1 MAQHTGEIIGDLIP
15 LAIFIYLALVING
28 VIVQRKP
35 IKALENPTTL
45 IKLGIYGGIVIFLG
59 LIIISLAGK

>member
-1 MAQHTGEIIGDLIP
+1 MTQHSGEIIGNLIP

-35 IKALENPTTL
+35 IKALENPSTL
-45 IKLGIYGGIVIFLG
+45 MKVTIYGGIVIFLI
-59 LIIISLAGK
+59 LIIASLAGK